1 MTSAISARRFV
12 SCRSSPPLGSAA
24 RAAGRL
30 GGPRAVG
37 AAFRACD
44 LLPGR
49 TRTARAEAGRCGA
62 GVLRRRVSRVAPS
75 VAFARLIRII
85 RAFRPTIVHTHLQSA
100 SLRASRS
107 RLARVPV
114 VVATEHNVRGEGGPR
129 ILVERL
135 LARMT
140 DAMIAVSGPVRQF
153 LSVQLAY
160 AVDHPSHPQ
169 RRRAGRAHA
178 RGLAELRERLATDG
192 PRPSVSE
199 PSLR

>member
-1 MTSAISARRFV
+1 
-12 SCRSSPPLGSAA
+12 
-24 RAAGRL
+24 
-30 GGPRAVG
+30 
-37 AAFRACD
+37 
-44 LLPGR
+44 
-49 TRTARAEAGRCGA
+49 
-62 GVLRRRVSRVAPS
+62 
-75 VAFARLIRII
+75 
-85 RAFRPTIVHTHLQSA
+85 
-100 SLRASRS
+100 
-107 RLARVPV
+107 
-114 VVATEHNVRGEGGPR
+114 
-129 ILVERL
+129 
-135 LARMT
+135 MT